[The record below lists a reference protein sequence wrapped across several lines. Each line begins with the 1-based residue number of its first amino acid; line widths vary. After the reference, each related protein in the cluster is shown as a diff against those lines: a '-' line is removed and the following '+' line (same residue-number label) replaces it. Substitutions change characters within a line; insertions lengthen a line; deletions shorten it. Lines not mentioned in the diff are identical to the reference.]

1 MIDALSKE
9 KILAGD
15 VVAIDKTSG
24 KISKLGRSFARSR
37 DYDAMGADVSERIS
51 VIYLRLIRRQTKFVQ
66 CPEGEIQKRKEVV
79 HTVSLHEI
87 DVINS
92 RTQGF
97 LALFA
102 GDTGEI
108 KPELRNQINT
118 KVAEWREEGKA
129 EIIPGVYIFSRLKFF
144 FSDFTSRFYSS
155 TRCTCS
161 TSSASH
167 SSIVRWKMSFPLWS
181 LWLLTEACPGY
192 EVPSSAVPTDCL
204 LICWTGF

>member
-1 MIDALSKE
+1 MYSESLRRQFRQH
-9 KILAGD
+9 IL
-15 VVAIDKTSG
+15 
-24 KISKLGRSFARSR
+24 
-37 DYDAMGADVSERIS
+37 
-51 VIYLRLIRRQTKFVQ
+51 QTKFVQ

-79 HTVSLHEI
+79 HTISLHEI

-129 EIIPGVYIFSRLKFF
+129 EIIPGVRLLP
-144 FSDFTSRFYSS
+144 SCPD
-155 TRCTCS
+155 
-161 TSSASH
+161 H
-167 SSIVRWKMSFPLWS
+167 IVSKRP
-181 LWLLTEACPGY
+181 
-192 EVPSSAVPTDCL
+192 PTDIPG
-204 LICWTGF
+204 LIHRRSPHA

>member
-1 MIDALSKE
+1 M
-9 KILAGD
+9 
-15 VVAIDKTSG
+15 
-24 KISKLGRSFARSR
+24 
-37 DYDAMGADVSERIS
+37 
-51 VIYLRLIRRQTKFVQ
+51 
-66 CPEGEIQKRKEVV
+66 V

-129 EIIPGVYIFSRLKFF
+129 EIVPGVRFRLVKSWFGAELF
-144 FSDFTSRFYSS
+144 FSFSGVI
-155 TRCTCS
+155 
-161 TSSASH
+161 H
-167 SSIVRWKMSFPLWS
+167 
-181 LWLLTEACPGY
+181 
-192 EVPSSAVPTDCL
+192 
-204 LICWTGF
+204 

>member
-1 MIDALSKE
+1 METVYDLGMKMIDALTKE
-9 KILAGD
+9 KVLAGD
-15 VVAIDKTSG
+15 VIAIDKTSG
-24 KISKLGRSFARSR
+24 KVTKLGRSFAQSR
-37 DYDAMGADVSERIS
+37 DYDAMGADVSPFYSFFTSHIPCKFADS
-51 VIYLRLIRRQTKFVQ
+51 GGQTKFVQ

-129 EIIPGVYIFSRLKFF
+129 EIVPGV
-144 FSDFTSRFYSS
+144 RF
-155 TRCTCS
+155 
-161 TSSASH
+161 AS
-167 SSIVRWKMSFPLWS
+167 IPLYMS
-181 LWLLTEACPGY
+181 
-192 EVPSSAVPTDCL
+192 
-204 LICWTGF
+204 

>member
-1 MIDALSKE
+1 MFNV
-9 KILAGD
+9 G
-15 VVAIDKTSG
+15 
-24 KISKLGRSFARSR
+24 
-37 DYDAMGADVSERIS
+37 
-51 VIYLRLIRRQTKFVQ
+51 QTKFVQ

-129 EIIPGVYIFSRLKFF
+129 EIIPGVRFFPSLSDTHCGSFYIIHIIIT
-144 FSDFTSRFYSS
+144 D
-155 TRCTCS
+155 
-161 TSSASH
+161 
-167 SSIVRWKMSFPLWS
+167 PLH
-181 LWLLTEACPGY
+181 
-192 EVPSSAVPTDCL
+192 
-204 LICWTGF
+204 

>member
-1 MIDALSKE
+1 MRH
-9 KILAGD
+9 
-15 VVAIDKTSG
+15 TS
-24 KISKLGRSFARSR
+24 STS
-37 DYDAMGADVSERIS
+37 
-51 VIYLRLIRRQTKFVQ
+51 QTKFVQ

-108 KPELRNQINT
+108 KPELRDQINT

-129 EIIPGVYIFSRLKFF
+129 EIIPGVGPFF
-144 FSDFTSRFYSS
+144 R
-155 TRCTCS
+155 
-161 TSSASH
+161 
-167 SSIVRWKMSFPLWS
+167 
-181 LWLLTEACPGY
+181 G
-192 EVPSSAVPTDCL
+192 
-204 LICWTGF
+204 